1 MGMTPQ
7 NSIATMV
14 ASKPHALWDVPAHW
28 TLAQV
33 TLLPLAPLLYQHVQH
48 QAICG
53 PVLQPRGSVYGGS
66 CLL

>member
-33 TLLPLAPLLYQHVQH
+33 TFFSARFYHASACVGL
-48 QAICG
+48 
-53 PVLQPRGSVYGGS
+53 
-66 CLL
+66 